1 MVVETGSSKV
11 VVVSGLVVVE
21 ICRGKEVVVGTCRGR
36 EVVVE
41 TCSSKVV
48 VMVREV
54 VETCNSMG
62 VVESE

>member
-1 MVVETGSSKV
+1 MVEESCSSMG

-41 TCSSKVV
+41 TCRGREVV
-48 VMVREV
+48 VREV

>member
-41 TCSSKVV
+41 TCSGK
-48 VMVREV
+48 
-54 VETCNSMG
+54 
-62 VVESE
+62 VVESD